1 MKRELV
7 QSSNIASIG
16 YDAVRQILEV
26 QFKGGLLW
34 QYSEVAPEEHRA
46 LMSAPSIGSHFMK
59 HIRGRKEGGPVV
71 EVRPPAAAFED
82 CAKAV
87 EEYQDA
93 AFADRYR
100 QSLSQKRR
108 LAAQGAE
115 FVPFER
121 TPAIPVLR
129 HPDANSWYRVQL
141 AVYPRT
147 CPACGRAV
155 AAVWQDHHLA
165 HPVQTG
171 WVVGWVCQATLDGR
185 DCSRFVFIHTEECP
199 GTESIF
205 VGSGMWP
212 IVTQEGCRHGFM
224 GPHHDEISPC
234 EIIFNC
240 QKTRALG
247 VGDICAQVLAAKRAI
262 APKGIE

>member
-16 YDAVRQILEV
+16 YDAALQILEV

-71 EVRPPAAAFED
+71 EVRPPASAFED

-100 QSLSQKRR
+100 QR
-108 LAAQGAE
+108 LPKHA
-115 FVPFER
+115 
-121 TPAIPVLR
+121 TPPEVK
-129 HPDANSWYRVQL
+129 DK
-141 AVYPRT
+141 
-147 CPACGRAV
+147 
-155 AAVWQDHHLA
+155 D
-165 HPVQTG
+165 
-171 WVVGWVCQATLDGR
+171 
-185 DCSRFVFIHTEECP
+185 
-199 GTESIF
+199 
-205 VGSGMWP
+205 
-212 IVTQEGCRHGFM
+212 
-224 GPHHDEISPC
+224 
-234 EIIFNC
+234 
-240 QKTRALG
+240 RALG